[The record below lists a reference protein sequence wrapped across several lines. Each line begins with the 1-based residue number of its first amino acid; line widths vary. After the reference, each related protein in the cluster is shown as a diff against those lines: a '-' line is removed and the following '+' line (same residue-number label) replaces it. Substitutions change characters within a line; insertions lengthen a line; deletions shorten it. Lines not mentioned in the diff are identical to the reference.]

1 MKSNGNLVDLIEK
14 VKPEIR
20 TLIEKC
26 NTVSRKSN
34 KKLWSELG
42 ATDSGSLSDVFSRLF
57 KQFFVLLQVKMWVQL
72 LIPRIEDGNN
82 FGVSIQEET
91 VAELRTVEGEAASY
105 LDQISRFYLQNLFII
120 CGSCTFQV

>member
-34 KKLWSELG
+34 SKFWSKLG
-42 ATDSGSLSDVFSRLF
+42 ATDTGSLSDVVLF
-57 KQFFVLLQVKMWVQL
+57 LSFQAVFCSSVGQNVGSVADPQDRGWQQL
-72 LIPRIEDGNN
+72 WSVHPGGDSSG
-82 FGVSIQEET
+82 T
-91 VAELRTVEGEAASY
+91 
-105 LDQISRFYLQNLFII
+105 
-120 CGSCTFQV
+120 

>member
-34 KKLWSELG
+34 NKLWSKLG
-42 ATDSGSLSDVFSRLF
+42 ATDTGSLSDIVLF
-57 KQFFVLLQVKMWVQL
+57 LSFQPFFCSSAGQNVGSVADPQDRGWQQL
-72 LIPRIEDGNN
+72 WSVHSGGD
-82 FGVSIQEET
+82 S
-91 VAELRTVEGEAASY
+91 S
-105 LDQISRFYLQNLFII
+105 
-120 CGSCTFQV
+120 